1 MKVPRLLLVLCFFL
15 VSISVRAQVSTWAQG
30 FDRSPN
36 AATARQYLGL
46 GTNGGGSGT
55 VTMFSADNLLGLF
68 DVNVLTPTTTPHL
81 QFTLEQQSPHLVF
94 ASPTSGTGPPT
105 FRGLT
110 LADLPPGGGGTVTSF
125 SSGNANPLF
134 TTSVATPTTVPTL
147 SFTLLYTPLD
157 STASAITTALG
168 ATPVQNATHA
178 TTADS
183 LTGGAPV
190 LSITNA
196 DHAATPPD
204 VSLITSSNAPIPALK
219 GLRSG
224 GNVTL
229 TDNGTSITITAA
241 NSAGGASGI
250 DLSQTNMPAFDGAT
264 NFYVDF
270 NWPAQVLVATGAIC
284 FNYATNWGL
293 DNTSRVAHIY
303 IPPTNYY
310 RPIYLVNS
318 ATNWHRQGF
327 PIFGAPTGYGL
338 TLDFQVL
345 GRGDTNVVFNPTFD
359 NSPSGTN
366 WLNVGGFNP
375 TNSQGG
381 CVFWIEASQQ
391 LFQDELAT
399 FPATDGQLV
408 RSAVDL
414 SRTYGL
420 ATNVST
426 TTFLFARSPVNSPG
440 NIPALNFTQ
449 GGPSW
454 LVTSNFTA
462 LAQPNWA
469 FMMFYGRGTSLVFL
483 DGSAEGNRF
492 ACLPSESPFVSTLL
506 YSGTS
511 LTFTPPN
518 ALGWRLF
525 AFEQNNTTSVIRTN
539 GVQAVSGA
547 SSTQTPARWTIG
559 SDYPLSSFTG
569 NAYLAELLI
578 YHTNLTLVQ
587 LTNVET
593 YFMLK
598 YGIKH

>member
-1 MKVPRLLLVLCFFL
+1 MKTLRFLFCLCLLLP
-15 VSISVRAQVSTWAQG
+15 ISVRAQQMSTYGQG
-30 FDRSPN
+30 LVKQVN
-36 AATARQYLGL
+36 AASARQYLGV
-46 GTNGGGSGT
+46 GTNGGGGDGT
-55 VTMFSADNLLGLF
+55 VTLFSADPLAGLF
-68 DVNVLTPTTTPHL
+68 DVTVLNPSTTPHL
-81 QFTLEQQSPHLVF
+81 QFQLESQSQNLVF
-94 ASPTSGTGPPT
+94 ASPVSSSGAPF
-105 FRGLT
+105 FRLLS
-110 LADLPPGGGGTVTSF
+110 LADLPALPYLLTITNASHAAADVSLVSTSNSPAPSIKALSAGTGVTLTDHGTDVVINA
-125 SSGNANPLF
+125 SSGN
-134 TTSVATPTTVPTL
+134 V
-147 SFTLLYTPLD
+147 
-157 STASAITTALG
+157 
-168 ATPVQNATHA
+168 
-178 TTADS
+178 
-183 LTGGAPV
+183 V
-190 LSITNA
+190 LSVTNA
-196 DHAATPPD
+196 DFATTPPD
-204 VSLITSSNAPIPALK
+204 VSLITTSNAPIPSLK
-219 GLRSG
+219 GLKAG

-229 TDNGTSITITAA
+229 TDNGTSVTITAA

-250 DLSQTNMPAFDGAT
+250 DLTQTNMSAFDGQT
-264 NFYVDF
+264 NFYLDF
-270 NWPAQVLVATGAIC
+270 NFPAQVLVATGAIY

-293 DNTSRVAHIY
+293 ANTSRVTHIY
-303 IPPTNYY
+303 IAPTNYY
-310 RPIYLVNS
+310 RPIYLTS
-318 ATNWHRQGF
+318 AATNWQAQNRSVYGV
-327 PIFGAPTGYGL
+327 PTGYGL
-338 TLDFQVL
+338 KLDFQVF
-345 GRGDTNVVFNPTFD
+345 GQGDTNVVFDPTFD
-359 NSPSGTN
+359 NASVGTN

-391 LFQDELAT
+391 LYQDELAT
-399 FPATDGQLV
+399 FPATDGLLV

-414 SRTYGL
+414 SKTYGL

-449 GGPSW
+449 GGPAW

-518 ALGWRLF
+518 SLGWRLF
-525 AFEQNNTTSVIRTN
+525 AFEQNNTTSIIRTN

-587 LTNVET
+587 LTNVEN